1 MPTSKY
7 YRKREKRIREALIE
21 SEVHTPDEMRGK
33 HCAVVSPKEDK
44 LITTLM
50 VENYRKSTQNALN

>member
-1 MPTSKY
+1 MWELIAHQQVLP
-7 YRKREKRIREALIE
+7 REKRIREALIE

-33 HCAVVSPKEDK
+33 CCAVVSPKEDK

-50 VENYRKSTQNALN
+50 AEN